1 MKKKINI
8 SIASIAIIAVVITLI
23 GITIVYYNLYQQ
35 QVKSGLIVNAKLLKD
50 TKYFEV
56 VNIDKDVI
64 DLSTDLKELRVS
76 WVDKEG
82 KVLYDNDTSSE
93 LLTNHIDRPE
103 IIEAFAKGEGEAVRK
118 SDTMNKDTFYYAVL
132 LDNGT
137 VLRVST
143 SARSLWSIFLSAV
156 PIIVP
161 IVLLIIAICVLI
173 SHLLTKKLLAPVEMM
188 AKDLENADYDVPY
201 KELEPLAKTLRAQ
214 HTDIIAAAKVRQDF
228 TANVSHELKTPL
240 TAISGYAQLLEGDM
254 VEQDK
259 MKYFYS
265 EIRKNADRLLV
276 LINDI
281 IRLSELDRKSYT
293 PSFEVVD
300 LYDVANE
307 CMEVL
312 RINAK
317 QREVN
322 ISIEGE
328 SVEIYGNR
336 DMIKELIENLSQNA
350 IRYNNPGGD
359 VLITITTKEGKAN
372 LIVEDNGIG
381 IPDADISRVFERFY
395 RVDKSRSK
403 ATGGTGLGLAIV
415 KHIIEIHDAQISLES
430 KLGEGTIVKVV
441 F

>member
-1 MKKKINI
+1 MKKKINV

-35 QVKSGLIVNAKLLKD
+35 QVKSGLVVNAKLLKD
-50 TKYFEV
+50 TKYFES

-76 WVDKEG
+76 WIDKEG

-118 SDTMNKDTFYYAVL
+118 SDTLNKDTFYYAVL

-293 PSFEVVD
+293 PSFEVID

-317 QREVN
+317 QREIN

-328 SVEIYGNR
+328 SVEIYANR

-350 IRYNNPGGD
+350 IRYNNPGGN

>member
-76 WVDKEG
+76 WIDKEG

-281 IRLSELDRKSYT
+281 IRLSELDRKSYA

-328 SVEIYGNR
+328 SVEIYANR

>member
-76 WVDKEG
+76 WIDKEG

-312 RINAK
+312 MINAK

-328 SVEIYGNR
+328 SVEIYANR

>member
-76 WVDKEG
+76 WIDKEG

-93 LLTNHIDRPE
+93 LLSNHIDRPE

-328 SVEIYGNR
+328 SVEIYANR

>member
-76 WVDKEG
+76 WIDKEG

-328 SVEIYGNR
+328 SVEIYANR

>member
-76 WVDKEG
+76 WIDKEG

-293 PSFEVVD
+293 PSFSVVD

-328 SVEIYGNR
+328 SVEIYANR

>member
-76 WVDKEG
+76 WIDKEG

-328 SVEIYGNR
+328 SVEIYANR

-350 IRYNNPGGD
+350 IRYNNPGGN

>member
-76 WVDKEG
+76 WIDKEG

-93 LLTNHIDRPE
+93 LLSNHIDRPE

-293 PSFEVVD
+293 PSFEVID

-317 QREVN
+317 QRDVN

-328 SVEIYGNR
+328 SVEIYANR

-350 IRYNNPGGD
+350 IRYNNPGGN

>member
-76 WVDKEG
+76 WIDKEG

-293 PSFEVVD
+293 PSFEVID

-328 SVEIYGNR
+328 SVEIYANR

-350 IRYNNPGGD
+350 IRYNNPGGN